1 MGIDA
6 AWITESGEPK
16 QEVLDPR
23 QCLTGLATNRWHTL
37 GQTKCLQFI
46 DPWGDAV
53 FNQSQVP
60 HPLEELRAELPET
73 REPEAKAHL
82 EKIILLVER
91 AVEQTHTYIKFIG
104 D

>member
-6 AWITESGEPK
+6 AWVTESGAPK
-16 QEVLDPR
+16 QEVFDPR
-23 QCLTGLATNRWHTL
+23 QCLTSLAMNRWHTFD
-37 GQTKCLQFI
+37 QTKCLQFI

-60 HPLEELRAELPET
+60 HLLKELRAELTET
-73 REPEAKAHL
+73 REPEVRAHL
-82 EKIILLVER
+82 EKVIRLVED
-91 AVEQTHTYIKFIG
+91 AIDQTHTYVKFVG